1 MTPES
6 EARIVKAVE
15 VAAICLAH
23 MSANWIAVN
32 YNGTRANLLL
42 DQIEPLMPWKMQRYV
57 K

>member
-15 VAAICLAH
+15 VVAISLTHAAA
-23 MSANWIAVN
+23 SWIAVN
-32 YNGTRANLLL
+32 YNGSRANLLL
-42 DQIEPLMPWKMQRYV
+42 DQVEPYMTWKMQRYG